1 MVVVV
6 FYFGYGFGGHVVVVF
21 DFVYRFGGY
30 GGGSLV
36 AVVVVCCLILFVGL
50 IWICFFQNNTHFQ
63 TISLVSIISKLFKKL
78 TSRVL

>member
-50 IWICFFQNNTHFQ
+50 IWICFFKITL
-63 TISLVSIISKLFKKL
+63 IFKQFH
-78 TSRVL
+78 

>member
-30 GGGSLV
+30 GGGGGLV

-50 IWICFFQNNTHFQ
+50 IWICFFKITL
-63 TISLVSIISKLFKKL
+63 IFKQFH
-78 TSRVL
+78 